1 LHVVQVA
8 TQRVIKSRLSGGFSP
23 RTNPEN
29 HHPLARTRFSSAEC
43 AGISIDLLMALLTL
57 TAYAKTA
64 ATALPAAANDT
75 ASAAALATGLT
86 ELNPLGFPG
95 TSTRGIGLMRNEC

>member
-43 AGISIDLLMALLTL
+43 AGISIDLLMALLTM
-57 TAYAKTA
+57 TAYAKQR
-64 ATALPAAANDT
+64 PPRC
-75 ASAAALATGLT
+75 S
-86 ELNPLGFPG
+86 PLQMTPPLLQPLQ
-95 TSTRGIGLMRNEC
+95 RD